1 MIIIVKMVSV
11 NSIYRQ
17 CSLITCQAPFKAFC
31 MHRLINLH
39 YDSSLSAIGFLG
51 VFFLFFFFFGLIT
64 WLCGILVPQPGI
76 ELRPLASE
84 SSESQPMDRQGI
96 PTTGYCY
103 PQFTNAETEAERG
116 EVTCPTSHSQKKVRK
131 G

>member
-1 MIIIVKMVSV
+1 MKMVSV

-51 VFFLFFFFFGLIT
+51 GFYSFLFFFWSHHMAMWDLGPPT
-64 WLCGILVPQPGI
+64 RI

-84 SSESQPMDRQGI
+84 SSESQPMDRQEFPLLAI
-96 PTTGYCY
+96 VTLNL
-103 PQFTNAETEAERG
+103 QMQKLKQRE
-116 EVTCPTSHSQKKVRK
+116 EVTCPTSHSQKE
-131 G
+131 GS

>member
-1 MIIIVKMVSV
+1 MVVKMV

-17 CSLITCQAPFKAFC
+17 CSLITCQAPFKGFC

-39 YDSSLSAIGFLG
+39 YDSSLLAIGFWGLFS
-51 VFFLFFFFFGLIT
+51 FFLFFFFSLIT

-84 SSESQPMDRQGI
+84 SSES
-96 PTTGYCY
+96 
-103 PQFTNAETEAERG
+103 
-116 EVTCPTSHSQKKVRK
+116 
-131 G
+131 